1 MNWYVAKSALLSVP
15 RLVPIGRYSDRESP
29 NGNRATLLASGIQLL
44 GAVKFYLTS
53 LALMF
58 TYAVVCCSLLLADP
72 IAVRHRE
79 GVSHGLL
86 VLRTIAG
93 KTIATGDLIQEVKG
107 DEVTSELV
115 FHFKDGS
122 IHDETT
128 VFSQHHT
135 FHLLTDHLI
144 QKGPSFPHPIEVS
157 IDASKGEVH
166 IRSMEDGEE
175 KVATE
180 HVDIPEDS
188 ANGMILTLLKNISAE
203 ISETK
208 VSMITTS
215 SKPQRVT
222 LAVRLGDQQ
231 AFKIGGV
238 TRKATN
244 YTVKVEIGGVKGMI
258 APIVGKQPP
267 DTHVWILNGRAPTF
281 LRSEGTLYQGGPI
294 WRIELANVEWA
305 DTSTKTKLQ
314 QKTNH

>member
-1 MNWYVAKSALLSVP
+1 V
-15 RLVPIGRYSDRESP
+15 I
-29 NGNRATLLASGIQLL
+29 
-44 GAVKFYLTS
+44 GAVKFCPKF
-53 LALMF
+53 LALIL
-58 TYAVVCCSLLLADP
+58 TYVVVFCSLLRADP
-72 IAVRHRE
+72 IVVRHPE
-79 GVSHGLL
+79 GVSHGFL

-166 IRSMEDGEE
+166 IRSMEDGKE

-180 HVDIPEDS
+180 HVDVPEDS
-188 ANGMILTLLKNISAE
+188 ANGMILTLLKNISPE

-222 LAVRLGDQQ
+222 LAISPGDQQ

-244 YTVKVEIGGVKGMI
+244 YRVKVEIGGVKGMI